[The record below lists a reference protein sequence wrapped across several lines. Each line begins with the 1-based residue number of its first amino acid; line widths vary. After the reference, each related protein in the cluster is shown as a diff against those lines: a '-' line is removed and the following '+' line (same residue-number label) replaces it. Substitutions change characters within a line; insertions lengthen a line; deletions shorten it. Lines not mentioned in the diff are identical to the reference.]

1 MSVYEKRLKAD
12 KDHILAQLEKVAK
25 MIDSNLKSAHE
36 SFAALDHELASETI
50 LRDHPVNRAIRA
62 LDHDCHAFVAR
73 HLPSAQHLRFVSS
86 ALRLNIEL
94 ERTGD
99 YAASIGRETVQ
110 LGQLPKTE
118 ILKQIDSLSSDS
130 RELLR
135 KAVKA
140 FTSGSVELAN
150 QTIEETKR
158 LEPQFTESFQALT
171 REENSEPLT
180 ASDLT
185 AVLVILNRFSRVRA
199 QAKNVAEETLFVVT
213 GQPSSSKR
221 YQVLFVDLEGHSIA
235 PLAAAYAS
243 KAFPESGEYTAAAL
257 SPLGTIKSSIT
268 STALENGLSL
278 TNPQIL
284 ALQDIEDLSKY
295 SVIVVLEKGVRS
307 KLLPLPFHSILLQR
321 QQDPS
326 EHPDELLRRITGLV
340 STLMTTLSGNK
351 AG

>member
-36 SFAALDHELASETI
+36 SFAALDHALASETI
-50 LRDHPVNRAIRA
+50 LRDHPVNRAIRS

-73 HLPSAQHLRFVSS
+73 HLPSAKHLRFVSS
-86 ALRLNIEL
+86 ALRLNVEL
-94 ERTGD
+94 ERIGD
-99 YAASIGRETVQ
+99 YAASVGRETVQ
-110 LGQLPKTE
+110 LGQLPKPE
-118 ILKQIDSLSSDS
+118 ILEQIDSLSSDS

-140 FTSGSVELAN
+140 FTSGSAGLAT
-150 QTIEETKR
+150 QTIEKAKR
-158 LEPQFTESFQALT
+158 LEPRFTKSFQALT
-171 REENSEPLT
+171 REENAAPLS

-213 GQPSSSKR
+213 GQPFSSKR
-221 YQVLFVDLEGHSIA
+221 YQVLFVDLEGHSLA

-257 SPLGTIKSSIT
+257 SPLGTIKSNII

-278 TNPQIL
+278 TSPQSL

-295 SVIVVLEKGVRS
+295 SVIVALEKGVRGR
-307 KLLPLPFHSILLQR
+307 LLPLPFHSLLLQR
-321 QQDPS
+321 QQDLNKQ
-326 EHPDELLRRITGLV
+326 PDEILRGITDLI